1 MLHNGQKSINPCFRV
16 HCCCMHTSRVN
27 LDGEDLGVIE
37 LRRPLIDLDQLQLG
51 VLRFGRIA

>member
-1 MLHNGQKSINPCFRV
+1 
-16 HCCCMHTSRVN
+16 MHTSRVN